1 MTTTVDL
8 EQNPAVVRRDWVP
21 DSTPWS
27 VLNQLHDEHV
37 QTLNDLSQ
45 ISAEYHT
52 LRAKYEME
60 DDQALEAQQRAY
72 SNGDDATKLPKR
84 TPQGTRTTRLNELME
99 RGKVVQAHLRELVNR
114 IVSTVIQHELD
125 WTDELRQGEYRANE
139 QVKELKAQLAE
150 AQEVAEHTPDLRTW
164 LERTAKNRTGDHLH
178 FGWFSSKPTTDLLT
192 ISNEGRSKFNSI
204 PSNALLA
211 EEQGGG
217 IDKEHPSKTT
227 EYDDE
232 TLDYS
237 SDEYIDQLDE
247 QLRDHARKRR
257 VGSATPGG
265 M

>member
-1 MTTTVDL
+1 M
-8 EQNPAVVRRDWVP
+8 
-21 DSTPWS
+21 
-27 VLNQLHDEHV
+27 LNQLHDEHV

-192 ISNEGRSKFNSI
+192 ISNEGRSRSTPYRATLYSLRSRAVVSTRSI
-204 PSNALLA
+204 PARQPN
-211 EEQGGG
+211 
-217 IDKEHPSKTT
+217 TT
-227 EYDDE
+227 
-232 TLDYS
+232 TKRSTTPATSTSTSWTS
-237 SDEYIDQLDE
+237 SC
-247 QLRDHARKRR
+247 
-257 VGSATPGG
+257 VTTPGSG
-265 M
+265 VWVARRQAECKR